1 MAEDKTLQEVM
12 TRTSLSNS
20 NQMEM
25 LTFRLTD
32 GQLYGINVFKIIEI
46 VECPRRLDRLPYSN
60 PAVRG
65 VVDFRGNAIT
75 VIDLARSIG
84 LQPVDFINTLGY
96 LVVCEYNNQLN
107 AFLVSS
113 PEVLLTR
120 SWGDIKKPNGF
131 EAPSLVAIAYDD
143 NQEMVLLLDIEGI
156 LSEIVGLADDFDT
169 NLLEQERA
177 FLRGKHVLLVDDSNA
192 ALMMMRNTL
201 SQLGMEITEYHSAVR
216 ALEDISGRV
225 MGDKLP
231 DFNLIISD
239 IEMPGMDGFTF
250 TRSFRALEGFGGIP
264 VILHSSMSNPT
275 NEMKAHEA
283 GATAFIPKFDPNV
296 LVRQVYSCL
305 SS

>member
-1 MAEDKTLQEVM
+1 MSEDKTLQEVI

-60 PAVRG
+60 PAVKG

-75 VIDLARSIG
+75 VIDLAHAID
-84 LQPVDFINTLGY
+84 LQPVDFSNSLGY
-96 LVVCEYNNQLN
+96 LVVCEYNNQLS

-120 SWGDIKKPNGF
+120 SWGDIKKTEGF

-156 LSEIVGLADDFDT
+156 LAEIVGLADDFGT
-169 NLLEQERA
+169 NLSDQEKEL
-177 FLRGKHVLLVDDSNA
+177 FRGKHVLLVDDSSA
-192 ALMMMRNTL
+192 ALQMMRTTL
-201 SQLGMEITEYHSAVR
+201 SQLGMEITEYHSAVK
-216 ALEDISGRV
+216 ALEDLSGGG
-225 MGDKLP
+225 MGDKLS

-250 TRSFRALEGFGGIP
+250 TRSFRALKGFEHVP
-264 VILHSSMSNPT
+264 VVLHSSMSNPT

-296 LVRQVYSCL
+296 LVRQVHSCL